1 MKENTFVH
9 RLLRRALSLCLA
21 LVLAV
26 SLCVP
31 ALAANGD
38 LQRQ

>member
-9 RLLRRALSLCLA
+9 RLLRRALSLCLSLA
-21 LVLAV
+21 LTV
-26 SLCVP
+26 SLCP
-31 ALAANGD
+31 GAGRPTD